1 MSKDLTV
8 KQNVFVRIVT
18 MSGGFLGSLVVLSE
32 EELFWGEGYRSS
44 NISSLLVAIVGVLC
58 LFSLIRNIRAWRR
71 IAKSNAQGKDCNCD
85 LDNGNGSAE

>member
-8 KQNVFVRIVT
+8 KQNVIVRIVT

-58 LFSLIRNIRAWRR
+58 LFSRP
-71 IAKSNAQGKDCNCD
+71 G
-85 LDNGNGSAE
+85 DNQNLVMPL